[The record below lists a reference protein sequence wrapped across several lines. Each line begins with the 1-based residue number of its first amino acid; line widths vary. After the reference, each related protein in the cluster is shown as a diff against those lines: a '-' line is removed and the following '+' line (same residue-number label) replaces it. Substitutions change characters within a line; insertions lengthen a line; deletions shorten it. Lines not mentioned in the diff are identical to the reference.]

1 LFSKPLICDRYAA
14 LGDRF
19 MKLIYYAVGVTFLF
33 QCGLV
38 LAADEE
44 RTCFYLDKDKVHGE
58 ILTVELVSGDSTDDT
73 NPIRLTDSGLYRG
86 RERICQWS
94 LNGGSGTKERF
105 SLDGEFAVP
114 ILDPAC
120 EAPFSHE
127 YTGIGFGD
135 WYLTLCGIVFD
146 NEIQAD
152 HDQSKFVT
160 TVQALQQWT
169 EFVPGKFPITGDTG
183 D

>member
-1 LFSKPLICDRYAA
+1 
-14 LGDRF
+14 
-19 MKLIYYAVGVTFLF
+19 MKLSYCFVAVTFLL

-58 ILTVELVSGDSTDDT
+58 ILAVELVSGDSTDET
-73 NPIRLTDSGLYRG
+73 NPIRLTDTGLYRG

-94 LNGGSGTKERF
+94 LNGGSGTRERF

-127 YTGIGFGD
+127 YTGTGFGD
-135 WYLTLCGIVFD
+135 WYLTLCGIVVD
-146 NEIQAD
+146 NEIQVD
-152 HDQSKFVT
+152 HDRSKFLA
-160 TVQALQQWT
+160 TVQALRQWT
-169 EFVPGKFPITGDTG
+169 EYVPGKFPIAGDAG